1 MLYGTLPRDADT
13 FDPDDTIWVHRRNL
27 VSVVALENEK
37 AASMKKKKN
46 AARARPR
53 ASRARPRGSDLMA
66 EVTGQYV
73 E

>member
-37 AASMKKKKN
+37 AASMKKKKTPR
-46 AARARPR
+46 ARARAPR
-53 ASRARPRGSDLMA
+53 APARAGA
-66 EVTGQYV
+66 T
-73 E
+73 